1 MNSLQ
6 YRRRNTSKPILE
18 SLDDRIVPSAAGSAI
33 HAQALE
39 SRAIH
44 IAEVRAAQAEH
55 RAEIQAA
62 RLQRLEQRAEHRA
75 EIQAERAQ
83 RREIQLAQR
92 AEIRAARIQA
102 RQARFAA
109 LHSGRMQTPAVVMNR
124 AAFSQGRALTP
135 ARPVGPIAVG
145 NPTVTVGGT
154 SLATTTPNASDYT
167 AFTTYSSGSVFSS
180 SGAVMETATAA
191 ATTPVDVDDVKNGP
205 LAKAGQDLIE
215 VYNQFTNSGGG
226 DDFALTGQLA
236 DRIRI
241 QGSSVGV
248 DVGAGPGNMVNM
260 VATLE
265 ALGMQVTATDAT
277 TGKIEGFLPIA
288 QLPAV
293 AQNSDVLTLAP
304 NYIPMRPSPPTGGFQ
319 PR

>member
-6 YRRRNTSKPILE
+6 YRRHHTSKPILE
-18 SLDDRIVPSAAGSAI
+18 PLDDRIVPSAAGSAI

-39 SRAIH
+39 SRAIP

-62 RLQRLEQRAEHRA
+62 RLQRLELRAEHRA
-75 EIQAERAQ
+75 ELQAERAE
-83 RREIQLAQR
+83 RREAQLAQR

-109 LHSGRMQTPAVVMNR
+109 LHSGRMQTPAAVMNR
-124 AAFSQGRALTP
+124 VAFSQGRAWAP
-135 ARPVGPIAVG
+135 ARAAGPMAVG

-154 SLATTTPNASDYT
+154 SMATTTPNAPDYT
-167 AFTTYSSGSVFSS
+167 AFTTFSSGSAFSS
-180 SGAVMETATAA
+180 SGAVMGSTTSAT
-191 ATTPVDVDDVKNGP
+191 TTPVDIDEVKNGP

-226 DDFALTGQLA
+226 DDFALTGPLA
-236 DRIRI
+236 ERIRI
-241 QGSSVGV
+241 QGNSVGV
-248 DVGAGPGNMVNM
+248 DVSAGPGNMVSM
-260 VATLE
+260 VSTLE

-288 QLPAV
+288 QLPAA
-293 AQNSDVLTLAP
+293 AQNSDVLTIAP
-304 NYIPMRPSPPTGGFQ
+304 NYIPMRPPSPTGGFQ